1 MSTRKKH
8 SHIMREPKPR
18 TWYPKQDGS
27 IVNQGRG
34 LFNQLM
40 QVEYLNKL
48 MSQLNAAKEES
59 GCVLEISEHSGMQK
73 RICVIQASKEM
84 RAWNLSGTL

>member
-1 MSTRKKH
+1 
-8 SHIMREPKPR
+8 MREPEPQ
-18 TWYPKQDGS
+18 TWYRKQDGS
-27 IVNQGRG
+27 IMNQGWD

-48 MSQLNAAKEES
+48 TNQLHAAKEEV

-84 RAWNLSGTL
+84 RAWNLSGTP